1 MVKAEFQI
9 TSRATKQAPI
19 HSFMGFGLCVANKMV
34 MHCSPKSS
42 LTLIV
47 LYYLLLVP
55 LTWRRRR
62 MEGHHNH
69 ITQHYLFWQ
78 YSSRFSWESST
89 TTSILEFYSR
99 WQSAQNPSEIR
110 SNLSWHHLINVLPS
124 GPLAPCITHSPL
136 GKLEMCVC
144 VCMSKSIF
152 HRRSDT

>member
-1 MVKAEFQI
+1 
-9 TSRATKQAPI
+9 
-19 HSFMGFGLCVANKMV
+19 
-34 MHCSPKSS
+34 
-42 LTLIV
+42 
-47 LYYLLLVP
+47 
-55 LTWRRRR
+55 

-69 ITQHYLFWQ
+69 IFLY
-78 YSSRFSWESST
+78 YSTTYSGSTLADSVGNLVHT

-136 GKLEMCVC
+136 GKLEMCVY